1 MVWWFQGKFSIFL
14 SFARSQPCEYRFLS
28 ALGGQ
33 LSAFTRRYADEN
45 RAAPQT
51 AFSAASDELFFRQKS
66 KNRRAKVTPRYDEGF
81 RTADG
86 GRYNIDDY
94 RISAYSYRAKAHT
107 SPAARHTAVRA
118 YIYICRRHASVH
130 RICRY
135 NAARNREQLYIIC
148 KKSYK
153 KSI

>member
-1 MVWWFQGKFSIFL
+1 M
-14 SFARSQPCEYRFLS
+14 SFARPQPCEYRFLS

-33 LSAFTRRYADEN
+33 LAAFTRRYADEN

-118 YIYICRRHASVH
+118 YIYICRRMPPCTVYAGITPPAIGNSYILSVKNH
-130 RICRY
+130 IK
-135 NAARNREQLYIIC
+135 NLY
-148 KKSYK
+148 KNQPWRP
-153 KSI
+153 